1 MWMISSRK
9 SFFDYFGEEGLFYG
23 LDFNKDLEGGRMRI
37 AQILAC
43 VLLYFLLVIKM
54 AVRF

>member
-1 MWMISSRK
+1 MWTISSRK

-23 LDFNKDLEGGRMRI
+23 LDFKKDLEGGRMRI

-43 VLLYFLLVIKM
+43 VLFI
-54 AVRF
+54 FF